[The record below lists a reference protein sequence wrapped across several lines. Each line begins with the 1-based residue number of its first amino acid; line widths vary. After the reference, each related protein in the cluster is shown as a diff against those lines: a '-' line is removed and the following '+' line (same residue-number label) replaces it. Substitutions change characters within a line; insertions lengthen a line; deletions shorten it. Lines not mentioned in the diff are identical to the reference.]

1 MSIDDLEPESVIE
14 TTAIKELLPETN
26 RSNALAFRYAIAHPT
41 NPDLILLMA
50 STQADDG
57 YLFQVNR
64 ISKSVE
70 LLFPLDM
77 SRGEHSLGFSPDG
90 RFLVATGAILQ
101 ETGNTGVN
109 NRSIFGALHLYN
121 LENGEHQTIL
131 TNTDIFFPAF
141 SFDWSLDSNWLA
153 FTRDNNVI
161 GLIAPDYDYQRM
173 ILHDEGECTS
183 LSWVNPLP
191 TD

>member
-1 MSIDDLEPESVIE
+1 M
-14 TTAIKELLPETN
+14 
-26 RSNALAFRYAIAHPT
+26 
-41 NPDLILLMA
+41 
-50 STQADDG
+50 
-57 YLFQVNR
+57 
-64 ISKSVE
+64 
-70 LLFPLDM
+70 
-77 SRGEHSLGFSPDG
+77 
-90 RFLVATGAILQ
+90 ATGAILQ

-153 FTRDNNVI
+153 FTRGNSVI